1 MPHQDHEKIEA
12 YSKLVE
18 LIYDTAQSPA
28 LWPELFQSIDEH
40 RIAFSDEPKVD
51 NVKHLEPHLTKAIR
65 IHHYISSLESKSDAA
80 DHIINR
86 LPMGIVIVT
95 QDAEIVALNQRA
107 QAFLDGKTC
116 LSTENNHIL
125 AHSSK
130 STQTLHHAITNA
142 ASQQQTGISLQIDLN
157 QEQRTSIWVTSY
169 AEKESTP
176 TAPMKVAL
184 YIVSPSIKPE
194 YHIDSI
200 QQDFQLTNAQAKLVA
215 LLANGCHNLNDIA
228 EKLGVSIHTVRA
240 QIKTIFDKTSTS
252 CQVELV
258 KKILTSP
265 SAILGQPQLPLP
277 FIPLGETALPPP
289 QGSIALFDGRRLG
302 YVEYGNPDGEPVI
315 FCHPLIHPDKQMF
328 HEPQL
333 QDLVKYRIISP
344 KRPGF
349 LDSTPTK
356 GNYSLQDHAKDIIQ
370 LVDHLGIDMFKVIAS
385 SNGTPYATALAHDY
399 PERVSQLLLISPVVP
414 PNMDKL
420 TKITTNNILY
430 KAGKYLPR
438 VVFNQMTLIGF
449 KSLAQRPD
457 ELITNNDKYVSSSER
472 AFSNTPALRDYL
484 KQWVE
489 SSYPTRLAA
498 VNDDLLVR
506 VRKWHFKPK
515 NIKVPVFLYH
525 AEDDTTVDI
534 ACAKKLA
541 SAIPNCQA
549 HYLKEGGHFIFF
561 THFNEITKDF

>member
-1 MPHQDHEKIEA
+1 
-12 YSKLVE
+12 
-18 LIYDTAQSPA
+18 
-28 LWPELFQSIDEH
+28 
-40 RIAFSDEPKVD
+40 
-51 NVKHLEPHLTKAIR
+51 
-65 IHHYISSLESKSDAA
+65 
-80 DHIINR
+80 

-142 ASQQQTGISLQIDLN
+142 ASQPQAGISLHIELN
-157 QEQRTSIWVTSY
+157 HEQHASIWVTSY
-169 AEKESTP
+169 VEKGSSSTTP
-176 TAPMKVAL
+176 LNVAL

-194 YHIDSI
+194 YHIESI
-200 QQDFQLTNAQAKLVA
+200 QQDFQLTNAQAKLVS

-228 EKLGVSIHTVRA
+228 AKLGVSIHTVRA
-240 QIKTIFDKTSTS
+240 QIKTVFEKTNTGN
-252 CQVELV
+252 QVELV

-265 SAILGQPQLPLP
+265 SAILGQPQPPAP
-277 FIPLGETALPPP
+277 FLQQPKIALPPP
-289 QGSIALFDGRRLG
+289 QGSIGLFDGRRLG
-302 YVEYGNPDGEPVI
+302 YVEYGNPEGEPVV
-315 FCHPLIHPDKQMF
+315 FCHPLIHTDRQMF

-333 QDLVKYRIISP
+333 QDLVKYRIIAP

-349 LDSTPTK
+349 LDSTPANRK
-356 GNYSLQDHAKDIIQ
+356 YSLHDHARDIIQ
-370 LVDHLGIDMFKVIAS
+370 LVDHLNIDTFKVIAS
-385 SNGTPYATALAHDY
+385 SNGAPYAAALAHDY

-420 TKITTNNILY
+420 TKMTTNNLLY

-438 VVFNQMTLIGF
+438 AVFNQMTLIGF
-449 KSLAQRPD
+449 KSLAERPD
-457 ELITNNDKYVSSSER
+457 ELISNNDKYVSSSER
-472 AFSNTPALRDYL
+472 AFCSSPALHDYM
-484 KQWVE
+484 KQWVK
-489 SSYPTRLAA
+489 SSYPTRLPA

-506 VRKWHFKPK
+506 VRKWHFNPK

-534 ACAKKLA
+534 SCAKRLA

-549 HYLKEGGHFIFF
+549 RYLKEGGHFIFF
-561 THFNEITKDF
+561 THFDEITEAF